1 MITSGTTP
9 LIEAFPWS
17 REGGTHPSRHI
28 LVTDSIEADGRFLL
42 HSIASQTLN
51 NTAQNSVMWLS
62 CGPLSE
68 KLIATA
74 LRKMGCD
81 AASAYLKHY
90 INTANPW
97 KGPLVI
103 HAILGEAITL
113 YKDEDQ
119 LQPEVYL
126 RHLYQRI
133 RSWRAEISSQGSRK
147 HVLLV
152 LDDVSALGNLLGE
165 RLVYFFISYLRA
177 LEGVVLLIR
186 CSNSSDKGGLDFGS
200 NEPSLTSP
208 RDRSTLWFGSGGTSS
223 MRSTGSSA
231 PWERSLLE
239 FVDWVVDVLPLT
251 SGYSRE
257 AHGRLVFTSIGGV
270 SRVLMNYR
278 LEESAISAICLQ
290 ISNSLI

>member
-1 MITSGTTP
+1 
-9 LIEAFPWS
+9 
-17 REGGTHPSRHI
+17 
-28 LVTDSIEADGRFLL
+28 
-42 HSIASQTLN
+42 
-51 NTAQNSVMWLS
+51 MWLS

-74 LRKMGCD
+74 LRKLGCD

-90 INTANPW
+90 SNTASPW

-103 HAILGEAITL
+103 HPILGEAITL
-113 YKDEDQ
+113 YQDEDK
-119 LQPEVYL
+119 LQAEVYL

-133 RSWRAEISSQGSRK
+133 RSWRAEISSQGSREQ
-147 HVLLV
+147 VLLV

-186 CSNSSDKGGLDFGS
+186 CSNSSDKDGFDIGS
-200 NEPSLTSP
+200 NETSLTSP
-208 RDRSTLWFGSGGTSS
+208 SDNSTPWFGSGGTS

-239 FVDWVVDVLPLT
+239 YVDWVVDVLPLT

-270 SRVLMNYR
+270 SRALMNYR
-278 LEESAISAICLQ
+278 IEESTISAIRLQ
-290 ISNSLI
+290 ISSSLI